1 MSTGRWHLRVH
12 LRGREV
18 VADYREPITGA
29 IERVHRARRMRPER
43 EPELSDVE
51 AILAW
56 HEQNAAMVADCRMGA
71 CGHDVV

>member
-1 MSTGRWHLRVH
+1 MSTGRWHLRVQLH
-12 LRGREV
+12 GRDV

-29 IERVHRARRMRPER
+29 IERVHRARHMRPVR

-56 HEQNAAMVADCRMGA
+56 YERNAAMVAACRKGT